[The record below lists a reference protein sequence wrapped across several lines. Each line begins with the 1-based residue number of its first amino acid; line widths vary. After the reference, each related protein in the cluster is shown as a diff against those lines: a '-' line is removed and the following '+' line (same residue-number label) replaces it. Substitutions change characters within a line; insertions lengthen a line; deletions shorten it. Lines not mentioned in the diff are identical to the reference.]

1 MGGRTVAELRLPWGT
16 PHVDAHHAGSI
27 VAQVLAIRDRLDE
40 RCRFLTH
47 LLGSC
52 DWAIPKARPCPRQR
66 LRIERQV
73 VIPASSVGHTR
84 RVERMGMHA
93 NQPVRFKWLEAT
105 SAAAHASH
113 DSDRLGG
120 LALQWLEAASAVAH
134 ASSAPRN
141 YDLALVGELLEPASE
156 CSDFLELSN
165 IGEVATVEEDVTVG
179 NVFERGADG
188 HLLALV

>member
-93 NQPVRFKWLEAT
+93 NQPVRF
-105 SAAAHASH
+105 
-113 DSDRLGG
+113 G
-120 LALQWLEAASAVAH
+120 LARGAGAQVAGGH
-134 ASSAPRN
+134 KRSSSCVTRFGPARGTGAPVAGGR
-141 YDLALVGELLEPASE
+141 E
-156 CSDFLELSN
+156 CSSSCVKRTPQLRSCA
-165 IGEVATVEEDVTVG
+165 GGGASRTS
-179 NVFERGADG
+179 ERMQRLPRAFQ
-188 HLLALV
+188 HW